1 MRTSS
6 RAVPRRMDP
15 VQTRSLHTAS
25 IGNRSARPSAS
36 GRINPGRRARVERT
50 RRFDQPSSSNL
61 CNRCTACTASPEGQT
76 CTAIRRGSAVN
87 RESATRSAVAPER
100 LLREHGR
107 LDLADL
113 DRVAEDFHVVL
124 LGSVRRSM
132 RDGTR
137 PSRKFLA
144 GHLSVAPLDAVWQ
157 TLSEPPRPGGQYD
170 VARHWGWPAR
180 AYGQWAAR
188 RACLDEWGRDEQELV
203 RRCKEG
209 SEAAYAVLV
218 RLHRPRL
225 YTLAYRLLLD
235 RESAEDVV
243 QETFIAAFRQM
254 ERFEPRPSLAAWL
267 NTIALRTATRAA
279 SRQRARP
286 KTSIDAPAFRDNGNG
301 AEWSRDHLAF
311 GGLADTS
318 PSTDPIAA
326 AEAAEL
332 RRALAAAIVE
342 LPFKYRAAVV
352 LRHVMGLDYG
362 EAARALDLPLNT
374 FKSHLLRG
382 TKLLREGL
390 APDLDAP
397 RPATSGSNGRHLVEA
412 DDGDRIS
419 DLSLI

>member
-1 MRTSS
+1 MADSF
-6 RAVPRRMDP
+6 RAA
-15 VQTRSLHTAS
+15 T
-25 IGNRSARPSAS
+25 S
-36 GRINPGRRARVERT
+36 GRPI
-50 RRFDQPSSSNL
+50 S
-61 CNRCTACTASPEGQT
+61 
-76 CTAIRRGSAVN
+76 RGPA
-87 RESATRSAVAPER
+87 
-100 LLREHGR
+100 
-107 LDLADL
+107 
-113 DRVAEDFHVVL
+113 
-124 LGSVRRSM
+124 
-132 RDGTR
+132 
-137 PSRKFLA
+137 
-144 GHLSVAPLDAVWQ
+144 
-157 TLSEPPRPGGQYD
+157 PGG
-170 VARHWGWPAR
+170 AAG
-180 AYGQWAAR
+180 AYGHRAAR

-279 SRQRARP
+279 ARQRSRP
-286 KTSIDAPAFRDNGNG
+286 KTSLDTPAFLDNGHSAADWTG
-301 AEWSRDHLAF
+301 DHVGLGTLA
-311 GGLADTS
+311 ATS
-318 PSTDPIAA
+318 PDTDPIAA
-326 AEAAEL
+326 AEAADL

-352 LRHVMGLDYG
+352 LRHVMGLDYA

-390 APDLDAP
+390 APELDVP
-397 RPATSGSNGRHLVEA
+397 RTATTGSNGRHPADTGDADRLGEA
-412 DDGDRIS
+412 GERLGETS
-419 DLSLI
+419 DLGEMGEVRGVPERIAGS